1 MTTLIVNKS
10 STTLVRFINFL
21 NGRPI
26 LKNVLK
32 HLYTLRNKYNCY
44 NQISKTSPIDTPLK
58 NKSLTYLFNKRFSGM
73 RCCFAAPFGKINY
86 SISYSTTVASTLNGH
101 SLTDTCDIKM
111 KNFYE
116 WFSGFTDAEGSFY
129 IAISKNCSFRF
140 QINLHKDDLN
150 VLYYIHQSLG
160 FGEVRSYNNY
170 ASFTVTRLKDI
181 AQLINIFDKFPL
193 QGSKWLN
200 YRDFVLAFQ
209 LYTNSNNSSDVL
221 KEIAKLKNNM
231 NRLRLDYT
239 ISKDKVINITS
250 YWLLGFIE
258 GEGCFSIN
266 RHNNYRLDFS
276 LSQSSIDLELMK
288 SIKVYLENLTGA
300 EGNYTNAL
308 GISEVRSNN
317 PNHKSTTRIETARI
331 PFITNIL
338 IPFLDSL
345 TWQSK
350 KYLDFQDWK
359 NILKL
364 KEQGHHLSE
373 KGSKLIDLIIS
384 QTNNNRL
391 STSLNHVIVDREQIL
406 AKVNELLD
414 GPANFEIR
422 NSRKFVVSL
431 NKYYHSSRKNVYVI
445 IVDEKGNKLHVFDS
459 LADCAK
465 FLNVDP
471 STVSKRKSKEIPF
484 IFENKT
490 VYIKNEKAS
499 EDGASS

>member
-1 MTTLIVNKS
+1 M
-10 STTLVRFINFL
+10 
-21 NGRPI
+21 
-26 LKNVLK
+26 
-32 HLYTLRNKYNCY
+32 HLYKLINKCNRYSKNS
-44 NQISKTSPIDTPLK
+44 QISPIYTSFK
-58 NKSLTYLFNKRFSGM
+58 NLGLTYALNKRFLGQ
-73 RCCFAAPFGKINY
+73 RCCFNCISKALVGKRDY
-86 SISYSTTVASTLNGH
+86 SILSSTVGSNGH
-101 SLTDTCDIKM
+101 SLTDSCNIVDVACATADLP

-150 VLYYIHQSLG
+150 VLYYIHKSLG

-170 ASFTVTRLKDI
+170 SSFTVTRLKDI
-181 AQLINIFDKFPL
+181 AKLISILDKYPL

-200 YRDFVLAFQ
+200 YRDFVLAFE
-209 LYTNSNNSSDVL
+209 LYTNSKNSTDVL
-221 KEIAKLKNNM
+221 KEIAKLKNSM

-266 RHNNYRLDFS
+266 KHNNYRLDFS
-276 LSQSSIDLELMK
+276 LSQSSTDLELMK
-288 SIKVYLENLTGA
+288 SIKVYLENLPNT
-300 EGNYTNAL
+300 EGNYTNAI

-317 PNHKSTTRIETARI
+317 PNHKSTTRIETTRI
-331 PFITNIL
+331 PFITSVL
-338 IPFLDSL
+338 IPFLDSI

-373 KGSKLIDLIIS
+373 KGRKLIDLIIS

-391 STSLNHVIVDREQIL
+391 STSSDHIVVDREQL
-406 AKVNELLD
+406 FAEVNELLN
-414 GPANFEIR
+414 GPSNFVIR
-422 NSRKFVVSL
+422 NGRKFVVSL
-431 NKYYHSSRKNVYVI
+431 NKYYHSSRQNVYVTL
-445 IVDEKGNKLHVFDS
+445 VDERGNRLHCFDS
-459 LADCAK
+459 LVDCAK
-465 FLNVDP
+465 FLEVDP
-471 STVSKRKSKEIPF
+471 STISKRKSKGIPF

-490 VYIKNEKAS
+490 VYIKNEKDS
-499 EDGASS
+499 D